1 MSIVLGKLR
10 RIQRETR
17 GIAATE
23 FGLLVVPLMVVLLGA
38 FDLGYQ
44 SYVRAQVQGVLNDVA
59 RTAVVETP
67 DFTGYTGTT
76 TEERIENAIKDRVNN
91 IARNASYT
99 ITQTNFYEFSGV
111 GNAEK
116 LLTDNNGNGAYDAAD
131 GDCFEDINNNGAFDL
146 NAGDSGQGGADD
158 VVYYE
163 VTVTMPRIVPVTGLI
178 GVPPNYTITAQ
189 AAVRNQPYA
198 DQAVP
203 PTVCGP

>member
-1 MSIVLGKLR
+1 MRKLVHHLR
-10 RIQRETR
+10 SLRSDNR

-23 FGLLVVPLMVVLLGA
+23 FGLIVVPLMVILLGA

-44 SYVRAQVQGVLNDVA
+44 SYVRAQLQGVLNDVA
-59 RTAVVETP
+59 RTAVVESP
-67 DFTGYTGTT
+67 DFSGYAGES
-76 TEERIENAIKDRVNN
+76 TEARIENAIEERVNN
-91 IARNASYT
+91 IARNATYT
-99 ITQTNFYEFSGV
+99 IEQTNFYEFSGV

-116 LLTDNNGNGAYDAAD
+116 LLTDINTNGVYDAAD
-131 GDCFEDINNNGAFDL
+131 GDCFEDINNNGVFDL
-146 NAGDSGQGGADD
+146 DAGDSGLGGADD

-178 GVPPNYTITAQ
+178 GVPNNYSITAQ
-189 AAVRNQPYA
+189 AAVRNQPYE

>member
-1 MSIVLGKLR
+1 MRMFAPIRHKLGR
-10 RIQRETR
+10 DES
-17 GIAATE
+17 GMAATE
-23 FGLLVVPLMVVLLGA
+23 FGLLVVPLMIVLLGA

-44 SYVRAQVQGVLNDVA
+44 AYVRAQLQGVLNDVA
-59 RTAVVETP
+59 RTATVETP
-67 DFTGYTGTT
+67 DFSGYTGTT

-99 ITQTNFYEFSGV
+99 INQTNFYEFSGV

-116 LLTDNNGNGAYDAAD
+116 LLTDVNGNGQYDAAD
-131 GDCFEDINNNGAFDL
+131 GDCFEDINSNGAFDL
-146 NAGDSGQGGADD
+146 SAGAGGQGGADD
-158 VVYYE
+158 VVYYD
-163 VTVTMPRIVPVTGLI
+163 VTVTMPRIVPVTTLI
-178 GVPPNYTITAQ
+178 GVPANYTINAR

>member
-1 MSIVLGKLR
+1 MRKLIR
-10 RIQRETR
+10 HIRTMRADSR

-23 FGLLVVPLMVVLLGA
+23 FGLIVVPLIVVLLGA

-44 SYVRAQVQGVLNDVA
+44 SYVRAQLQGVLNDVA

-67 DFTGYTGTT
+67 DFSGYAGTT
-76 TEERIENAIKDRVNN
+76 TEERIENAIKDRVNG
-91 IARNASYT
+91 IARNATYT
-99 ITQTNFYEFSGV
+99 ITQTSFYEFSGV

-116 LLTDNNGNGAYDAAD
+116 LLTDNNTNGVYDAAD

-146 NAGDSGQGGADD
+146 DAGDTGQGGADD

-163 VTVTMPRIVPVTGLI
+163 VTITMPRIVPVMGLI
-178 GVPPNYTITAQ
+178 GVPDNYSITAQ
-189 AAVRNQPYA
+189 AAVRNQPFE